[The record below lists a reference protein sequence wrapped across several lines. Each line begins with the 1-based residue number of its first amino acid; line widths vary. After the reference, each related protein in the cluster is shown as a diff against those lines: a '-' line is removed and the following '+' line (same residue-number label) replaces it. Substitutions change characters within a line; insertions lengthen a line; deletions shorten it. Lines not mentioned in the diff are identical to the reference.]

1 MPDIVIFFVFKK
13 SELFFIQMYSGV
25 VLLLQRA
32 VKRTQNL
39 MKSLVTLVFWGAS
52 LWPIYCFT
60 SAAVVFTIIEIVS
73 TVTLGQTCVNE
84 TFADMYSVK
93 VLLHHIVPLFDQGF
107 CISWLHLIKYCCFW
121 YSSHFDIYCL
131 CFGQSFVCHTVFF
144 FFFTQKVPCSRGFI
158 SAF

>member
-13 SELFFIQMYSGV
+13 SELFFIQMYSSV
-25 VLLLQRA
+25 MLLLQRA

-39 MKSLVTLVFWGAS
+39 MKSLVTLVFCGAS

-60 SAAVVFTIIEIVS
+60 STAVVFTIIEIVS

-93 VLLHHIVPLFDQGF
+93 VAFVA
-107 CISWLHLIKYCCFW
+107 
-121 YSSHFDIYCL
+121 SSHNA
-131 CFGQSFVCHTVFF
+131 VV
-144 FFFTQKVPCSRGFI
+144 
-158 SAF
+158 